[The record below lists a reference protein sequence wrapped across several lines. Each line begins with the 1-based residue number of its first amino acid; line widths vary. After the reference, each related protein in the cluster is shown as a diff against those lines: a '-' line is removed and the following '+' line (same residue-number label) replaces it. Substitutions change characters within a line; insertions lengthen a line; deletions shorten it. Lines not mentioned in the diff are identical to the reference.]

1 MQIRD
6 AHISRAVGHKDPRLH
21 TVVQQELQCQRWEL
35 AQELGPCSAGGKGPE
50 DLHQIHASAPAT
62 AEGLHGAVPLR
73 GSEPAVWKRVWESL
87 RGWKRVWERVWERV
101 LERVWERVWNFWRFF
116 LCTFRF
122 GSVSAVWCLY
132 LLRGSFLAV
141 FFSVLFVLAPFLRFG
156 ACICFVVLFLSLFCL
171 CFALWLVPCRFV
183 LVPAS
188 WLGFAACLPVVGGLA
203 RFRAVSCLHL
213 PSWLG
218 FGSPACLCLVAWLS
232 PCRFVYLLRGSVL
245 PLACLL
251 LGGLAHV
258 KRKANR
264 KRKKKRRGKDG
275 RETFFRV
282 ESDWD

>member
-1 MQIRD
+1 
-6 AHISRAVGHKDPRLH
+6 L
-21 TVVQQELQCQRWEL
+21 
-35 AQELGPCSAGGKGPE
+35 
-50 DLHQIHASAPAT
+50 
-62 AEGLHGAVPLR
+62 
-73 GSEPAVWKRVWESL
+73 
-87 RGWKRVWERVWERV
+87 V
-101 LERVWERVWNFWRFF
+101 L
-116 LCTFRF
+116 
-122 GSVSAVWCLY
+122 VSASWFVF
-132 LLRGSFLAV
+132 GG

-183 LVPAS
+183 LVPAT

-264 KRKKKRRGKDG
+264 KRKKKGEERMAERRFS
-275 RETFFRV
+275 E
-282 ESDWD
+282 